1 MGEIIYKKQFHRET
15 PEEIETKP
23 SDFIRDYEGKVET
36 PSFEEIMK
44 EIYSNVSY
52 LVLPEREKRA
62 KDFIKTAIEISNDS
76 EVDIEIKEHLSH
88 ISVTYFFDCC
98 AGMGFLKKLIEMSD
112 DISFFEHIRGHDLAL
127 SLDYYIKAVFK
138 RGRLIQP
145 KWSDLSR

>member
-1 MGEIIYKKQFHRET
+1 MGETIYKKQFHRET

-62 KDFIKTAIEISNDS
+62 KDFIKTAIEISNDY

-98 AGMGFLKKLIEMSD
+98 AGMGFLKS
-112 DISFFEHIRGHDLAL
+112 
-127 SLDYYIKAVFK
+127 
-138 RGRLIQP
+138 
-145 KWSDLSR
+145 LSRCPMIFHSLSISGVMIWPCLLITTSRLCSKEVASSSPNGQT